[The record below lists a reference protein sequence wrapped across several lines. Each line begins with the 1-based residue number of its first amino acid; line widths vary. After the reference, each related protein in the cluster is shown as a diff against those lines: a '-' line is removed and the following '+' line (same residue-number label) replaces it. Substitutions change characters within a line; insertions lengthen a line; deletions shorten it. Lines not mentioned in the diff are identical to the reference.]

1 MKNPTKQNMTSNTI
15 ETTGT
20 AADSK
25 VNLISPAQAAAADLL
40 EALQF
45 LLADYIAISG
55 PELTGSNEP
64 LNRALAAIAKAKG
77 ITPA

>member
-1 MKNPTKQNMTSNTI
+1 MKTETQHIKTEMTS
-15 ETTGT
+15 T

-25 VNLISPAQAAAADLL
+25 VNLISPAQAAAPDLL

-64 LNRALAAIAKAKG
+64 LNRARAAIAKAKALLK
-77 ITPA
+77 T